1 MFFLRV
7 SQRLIALNETDNTD
21 NTPLIKVL
29 VVFQKVLK
37 KFHWIL
43 LGFTWSLLG
52 FPGVY
57 RVLTGFAGFY
67 WVFMDFKFFWVLPSF
82 KLVFLGLNWFY

>member
-1 MFFLRV
+1 M
-7 SQRLIALNETDNTD
+7 
-21 NTPLIKVL
+21 
-29 VVFQKVLK
+29 
-37 KFHWIL
+37 
-43 LGFTWSLLG
+43 GFTWSSLG
-52 FPGVY
+52 FPGFY